1 MLSNKKI
8 ICPKKLIEI
17 ANKKQPISAAIVN
30 AGEPLPM
37 HATMEAVSKKL
48 IIPIFIGNQ
57 KEINTSAEKLN
68 WDISKYEI
76 IDEPIEN
83 NTALIAAKLASSN
96 KVKIIVKGHIHTDVL
111 MKEILKRDYNL
122 LGKKRLS
129 HIWHMTIDEESLPLI
144 ITDGALNVL
153 PNIKTKIH
161 ILKNVVD
168 FSNRIGIKKPKVAVL
183 SATEEVLDSM
193 PSSLD
198 ANEITKIAKD
208 ENINA
213 EVFGPLAFDNSISK
227 KSAAIKGI
235 KNAVAGQA
243 DVLLVPNVETGNS
256 LVKMMIYFMGGCAA
270 GVVVG
275 AKVPVVI
282 TSRSDEAEARL
293 ASIAAAVVSL
303 N

>member
-1 MLSNKKI
+1 MLSNKEI
-8 ICPKKLIEI
+8 ICPKKLIEL
-17 ANKKQPISAAIVN
+17 ANKKQPVPAAIVN
-30 AGEPLPM
+30 AGKPLPM
-37 HATMEAVSKKL
+37 HSTMEAVSKKL

-57 KEINTSAEKLN
+57 NEINTSAEKLN

-83 NTALIAAKLASSN
+83 NTALIAAKLASN
-96 KVKIIVKGHIHTDVL
+96 DKVKIIVKGHIHTDIL

-129 HIWHMTIDEESLPLI
+129 HIWLMTIDEKSSPLI

-183 SATEEVLDSM
+183 SATEEVLDSV

-256 LVKMMIYFMGGCAA
+256 LVKMMIYFMGACAA
-270 GVVVG
+270 GVVLG
-275 AKVPVVI
+275 GKVPIVI
-282 TSRSDEAEARL
+282 TSRSDEAPARL
-293 ASIAAAVVSL
+293 ASIAAAVIAL
-303 N
+303 D